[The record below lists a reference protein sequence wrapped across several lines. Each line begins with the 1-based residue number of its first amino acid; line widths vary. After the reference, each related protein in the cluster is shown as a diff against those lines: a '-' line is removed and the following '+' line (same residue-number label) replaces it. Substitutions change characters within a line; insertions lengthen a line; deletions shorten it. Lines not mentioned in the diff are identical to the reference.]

1 MARDADVPA
10 PRRAVAFPS
19 LTAELLFAANLAA
32 SNLDDRPD
40 ADRAWV
46 ERQREQLP
54 EAVRGSLGRFQ
65 GLWWPTMGLIDLFC
79 WNSQFHDPQAFLS
92 DVEQIPV
99 DRFLTVLF
107 NQDFTVDQVRTY
119 MASPGQVRQRTVE
132 LCEFSVGTEEA
143 LEKIFTDPE
152 GHRRCLV
159 ALIRGSDTPLF
170 RQSRSDWLPQAEE
183 AAKTVGRRLEAED
196 PFEVMESLRQ
206 KPIPGP
212 RQFGRISF
220 VPSLFIGHRHIRS
233 WAGDHY
239 IFFFQEG
246 TVALQGPTETSA
258 ALADFLK
265 ILGDKTRMDILRL
278 LSHGPS
284 YGKQLSTNLGLTTAT
299 VSRHLDQLK
308 AAGVVTEERA
318 DSNNVKLVRLVPES
332 LESRWAQLRAY
343 LQIS

>member
-10 PRRAVAFPS
+10 PRRALAFPS
-19 LTAELLFAANLAA
+19 LTAELLFAANLVA
-32 SNLDDRPD
+32 SDPADRPD
-40 ADRAWV
+40 ADQSWV
-46 ERQREQLP
+46 DRQRGQLP
-54 EAVRGSLGRFQ
+54 GEVRNSLGRFR

-79 WNSQFHDPQAFLS
+79 WNGQFDDPEAFLA
-92 DVEQIPV
+92 DVEQFPV
-99 DRFLTVLF
+99 DRFLAILF
-107 NQDFTVDQVRTY
+107 NQDFTVEQIREFL
-119 MASPGQVRQRTVE
+119 AKPSQVRQRTVE
-132 LCEFSVGTEEA
+132 LCEFSSGTEEA
-143 LEKIFTDPE
+143 LEGIFADPE

-159 ALIRGSDTPLF
+159 ALIRSSDTPLF
-170 RQSRSDWLPQAEE
+170 RQSRADWLPQAQE
-183 AAKTVGRRLEAED
+183 AAKIVGRRLEAED

-212 RQFGRISF
+212 RQFGRFSF
-220 VPSLFIGHRHIRS
+220 IPSLFIGHRHIRS

-246 TVALQGPTETSA
+246 TVGLQGPTEASA

-308 AAGVVTEERA
+308 AAGVVTEDRA
-318 DSNNVKLVRLVPES
+318 DSNNVKLVRLVPET
-332 LESRWAQLRAY
+332 LEA
-343 LQIS
+343 